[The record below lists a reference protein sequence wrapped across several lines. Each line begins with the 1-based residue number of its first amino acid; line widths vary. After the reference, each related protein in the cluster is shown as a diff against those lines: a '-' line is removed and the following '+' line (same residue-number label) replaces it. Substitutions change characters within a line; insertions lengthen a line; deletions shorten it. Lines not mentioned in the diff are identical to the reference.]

1 MGKCA
6 SALAVLALAIA
17 GCGSSSHGGTN
28 ASNANGSVSATNTT
42 LSQAT
47 TKVDAVLKKCLPS
60 KNGVPDPLEL
70 RTSAAR
76 TAFVNCAV
84 PPAQRTAFK
93 QCVSGVLLGGLPTKS
108 RLESGF
114 SGCLSKAGV

>member
-17 GCGSSSHGGTN
+17 GCGSHGGTSATN
-28 ASNANGSVSATNTT
+28 SNGGVSATNTT

-47 TKVDAVLKKCLPS
+47 SKVDAVLKKCLPT
-60 KNGVPDPLEL
+60 KAGVPDPLEL